1 MHEVSMSTPAEFAA
15 YPSEI
20 QPTMLHLYESLG
32 EAIERFS
39 ALRAALA
46 AGTYTRIDAAE
57 DFESA
62 TMNDGFDV
70 FSSLQALAE
79 VECDS
84 W

>member
-1 MHEVSMSTPAEFAA
+1 MSTPADFTT
-15 YPSEI
+15 YPPEI

-32 EAIERFS
+32 EAIDRFS

-46 AGTYTRIDAAE
+46 AGTYSRTDAAE
-57 DFESA
+57 DFESS
-62 TMNDGFDV
+62 TMSDGFDV

>member
-1 MHEVSMSTPAEFAA
+1 MSTPAGFNV

-39 ALRAALA
+39 ALRTALA
-46 AGTYTRIDAAE
+46 AGTYSRTDAAE
-57 DFESA
+57 DFESS
-62 TMNDGFDV
+62 TMSDGFDV